1 MWEKMGSL
9 LCGGRKLS
17 NTTACSNSGVR
28 RWFNKLG
35 DLAKDVVQGRELK
48 VLPGVFLLL
57 MVKYERREIHWRER
71 SQNLL
76 FLKIPSLFR
85 WQLMLKLRNGFWAKI
100 KHRKLSE
107 KHSSEMK
114 PSVWLKNPLWRP
126 QNDQR
131 LCLWIPLSQTKGP
144 LNF

>member
-1 MWEKMGSL
+1 MWEKTGSL
-9 LCGGRKLS
+9 LCSGGKLS

-35 DLAKDVVQGRELK
+35 DLAKDIVQGREFK

-85 WQLMLKLRNGFWAKI
+85 WQLMLKLRNDFWAKI

-114 PSVWLKNPLWRP
+114 PSAWLKNPLLRP
-126 QNDQR
+126 QKDQR
-131 LCLWIPLSQTKGP
+131 WCLWISLSQTKGP
-144 LNF
+144 LKF